1 MLLTSRRK
9 IMNTNAPIKIYWSIL
24 CVTLGIAELLP
35 VFLVRKPFYD
45 YNERWD
51 TSTEVRE

>member
-1 MLLTSRRK
+1 VFQKYLILMMVLLMKK
-9 IMNTNAPIKIYWSIL
+9 IIFRNFW
-24 CVTLGIAELLP
+24 VTLGIAELLP
-35 VFLVRKPFYD
+35 LLFRKPFYD

>member
-1 MLLTSRRK
+1 
-9 IMNTNAPIKIYWSIL
+9 MNTNAPIKIYWSIL